1 VDASAVYSPPGAG
14 DNGDWFYS
22 IPGRPAPAQNELP
35 LSLFNIAEPGYFRMM
50 RIPIR
55 QGREF
60 AETDR
65 ASEPKIAI
73 VNETFARQWWP
84 NEPAVGHQIKVGG
97 PYQKGDLLE
106 IVGVAG
112 DVKQFGLDS
121 QPMPE
126 IYQPSAQKNSSAM
139 TVLIRAN
146 GSPAALAPSIRR
158 LLAGRDRN
166 LPLLQPGT
174 MEEALGA
181 GLARRRF
188 STLLLTLFAA
198 LAMLLAAVG
207 IYGLLS
213 YWVTSREPEIAIR
226 LALGARRFTI
236 LRWTSLQ
243 AVRLALAGLAFGIL
257 GGWAAA
263 RGIAGLVFGIPPRS
277 PGTMAAAALAVM
289 LLALGAAAIPS
300 WRAARIDAARRLHSA

>member
-1 VDASAVYSPPGAG
+1 
-14 DNGDWFYS
+14 
-22 IPGRPAPAQNELP
+22 
-35 LSLFNIAEPGYFRMM
+35 MM

-65 ASEPKIAI
+65 ASGPKIAI
-73 VNETFARQWWP
+73 VNDTFAHQWWP
-84 NEPAVGHQIKVGG
+84 TEPAVGHQIKVGG

-139 TVLIRAN
+139 TILVRASGN
-146 GSPAALAPSIRR
+146 PAALAPTVRR
-158 LLAGRDRN
+158 LVAGRDRN

-226 LALGARRFTI
+226 LALGARPFNI
-236 LRWTSLQ
+236 LRWTSLHV
-243 AVRLALAGLAFGIL
+243 VRLVLVGLAFGLL
-257 GGWAAA
+257 GGWIAAH
-263 RGIAGLVFGIPPRS
+263 GLSDLVFGIPPRS
-277 PGTMAAAALAVM
+277 PATMAAAALAVM
-289 LLALGAAAIPS
+289 LLALAAAAIPS